1 MVILLNRIIISTL
14 LIIIIIYFIYKNN
27 NQFYKNIKEVKKPYK
42 LDTLVNK
49 NNRLSKYYRPYDLTK
64 IDESYSNK
72 NKYLRR
78 DACKHFELLS
88 KDAKSKGFRIIAVST
103 YRSYYYQKELFNHYV
118 KTIGLKKALKA
129 SAKEGHSEHQLGL
142 SVDVEGSNLDYNKF
156 EESKEFKWMVDNAY
170 KYGFILRYPKGKEY
184 ITGFKYE
191 PWHFRYVGVK
201 VAKFIHDKKITLEE
215 YKKTRNI

>member
-1 MVILLNRIIISTL
+1 MVILLNKIIISTL
-14 LIIIIIYFIYKNN
+14 LIIIIIYFICKNN
-27 NQFYKNIKEVKKPYK
+27 NQFYKNIKDIKKPYK

-64 IDESYSNK
+64 INETYSNK

-78 DACKHFELLS
+78 DACRHFELLS
-88 KDAKSKGFRIIAVST
+88 KDAKNKGFRIIAVST
-103 YRSYYYQKELFNHYV
+103 YRSYFYQKELFNHYV
-118 KTIGLKKALKA
+118 KTKGLKNALIA
-129 SAKEGHSEHQLGL
+129 SAKAGHSEHQLGL
-142 SVDVEGSNLDYNKF
+142 SVDVEGSNFDYNKF
-156 EESKEFKWMVDNAY
+156 EESKEFKWMINNAY
-170 KYGFILRYPKGKEY
+170 KYGFILRYPKGKEH

-215 YKKTRNI
+215 YKKTR

>member
-1 MVILLNRIIISTL
+1 MVILLNKIIISTI

-27 NQFYKNIKEVKKPYK
+27 NQFYKNIKDVKKPYK

-49 NNRLSKYYRPYDLTK
+49 NNRLYKYYRPYDLTK
-64 IDESYSNK
+64 INETYSNK

-88 KDAKSKGFRIIAVST
+88 KDAKSDGYRIIAVST
-103 YRSYYYQKELFNHYV
+103 YRSYFYQKELFNHYV
-118 KTIGLKKALKA
+118 KTKGPKKALIA

-142 SVDVEGSNLDYNKF
+142 SVDVEGSNFDYNKF
-156 EESKEFKWMVDNAY
+156 EESKEFKWMIDNAY

-201 VAKFIHDKKITLEE
+201 IAKFIHDKKITLEE
-215 YKKTRNI
+215 YKKTR